1 MTDIDLHFDVRA
13 VRIIWRGAL
22 LVHLDNDRTCE
33 HGRHEGR
40 KGAGRGQRDAEERA
54 ETQSHRQA
62 EIRAHKANR
71 ASDSQGGHRVRVRV
85 CRPATTPLPLKTAI
99 KYGCGWI

>member
-1 MTDIDLHFDVRA
+1 M
-13 VRIIWRGAL
+13 
-22 LVHLDNDRTCE
+22 HLDNDRT
-33 HGRHEGR
+33 HASTDGTVAGRGQAQ
-40 KGAGRGQRDAEERA
+40 AGRGQRDAEERT

-85 CRPATTPLPLKTAI
+85 RVCRPATTPLPLKYAIKHAGAI
-99 KYGCGWI
+99 KYGCVQI